1 MERITTAMP
10 VRHGAHRAAVLL
22 LTAAISCLAVNYHVA
37 KTGNDANA
45 GSSAS
50 PFLTINKAA
59 QVAQPGD
66 SVIVHAGEYREW
78 VQPARGGTSESV
90 RITYKAAPGEAVVIK
105 GSERITTWQLQSGNV
120 WKADVP
126 DNMFGS
132 YHPYTMNI
140 LGRYP
145 SAGAEW
151 LTAGSWCHL
160 GEVYLDNQ
168 IFLEKQ
174 TLAEIQNVARTW
186 YTSHSGATTS
196 MYANFGANNNP
207 NSQLAEISVRES
219 VFGNPNATTGVNYV
233 TVDGFT
239 MMQSAEEW
247 TPFYIGNPLISHA
260 VIFVSGDHWIIQNC
274 TVKFG
279 KMRGISIDGA
289 NRATYQIVRNNVV
302 TEIGVA
308 GIGGNYAHYSIV
320 TGNWITHIHGARPYY
335 GAEQAGI
342 KIHQSEHLIIAGNVI
357 YNVNS
362 PQDGQGYWGD
372 WIHGGNRFMGN
383 VILQCSNLP
392 IRLENSFGTNFIDNN
407 IIVQNGGAGWM
418 DLNPAAVVHNL
429 LVRTTING
437 SGKSF
442 NNICISNGGG
452 DDYNACFSGA
462 PGAGSHG
469 VSDNTAPGFSFAV
482 DTAAKTVTLN
492 FTVGA
497 ATANLACPVITT
509 NYLGTVGSSRI
520 MNPDSTPLT
529 VDKDFFQNCR
539 GAAPRIGPFQDL
551 KAGLNTFVLRAN
563 SNFDFKA
570 LCGQVTAGRLLRRPL
585 MTNGNR
591 PAAYFDMRGRLIPG
605 MTAGINARN
614 AKGRG
619 VYVGTGITGEA
630 LQRALIIQ

>member
-1 MERITTAMP
+1 M
-10 VRHGAHRAAVLL
+10 
-22 LTAAISCLAVNYHVA
+22 
-37 KTGNDANA
+37 
-45 GSSAS
+45 
-50 PFLTINKAA
+50 
-59 QVAQPGD
+59 
-66 SVIVHAGEYREW
+66 
-78 VQPARGGTSESV
+78 
-90 RITYKAAPGEAVVIK
+90 
-105 GSERITTWQLQSGNV
+105 
-120 WKADVP
+120 
-126 DNMFGS
+126 
-132 YHPYTMNI
+132 
-140 LGRYP
+140 
-145 SAGAEW
+145 
-151 LTAGSWCHL
+151 
-160 GEVYLDNQ
+160 
-168 IFLEKQ
+168 
-174 TLAEIQNVARTW
+174 
-186 YTSHSGATTS
+186 
-196 MYANFGANNNP
+196 
-207 NSQLAEISVRES
+207 RES

-320 TGNWITHIHGARPYY
+320 TGNWITHIHGTRPYY

-407 IIVQNGGAGWM
+407 IIVQNGGASWM

-429 LVRTTING
+429 IVRTTING

-442 NNICISNGGG
+442 NNICMYNGGG

-462 PGAGSHG
+462 SGAGSHG
-469 VSDNTAPGFSFAV
+469 ETDNTASGFQFAV

-492 FTVGA
+492 FTVGT

-509 NYLGTVGSSRI
+509 SYLGTVGSSTI
-520 MNPDSTPLT
+520 NNPDSTPLT
-529 VDKDFFQNCR
+529 VNKDFYQKCR
-539 GAAPRIGPFQDL
+539 GTAPKVGPFQDL

-563 SNFDFKA
+563 SNFDFKS
-570 LCGQVTAGRLLRRPL
+570 LCGQVSTSKQPRMPL

-591 PAAYFDMRGRLIPG
+591 PVAYYDMRGRLISG
-605 MTAGINARN
+605 AVAGVNARKN
-614 AKGRG
+614 TMARG
-619 VYVGTGITGEA
+619 VYLATGITGEA
-630 LQRALIIQ
+630 LRRSLVTK